1 MSTFLLFAQILHCTT
16 FAADILTGVA
26 TNPKG
31 EVVYIER
38 HEVQKDA
45 SDLNQFIRV
54 EYSTPD
60 GVVFATMTSDFSN
73 HKAVPNTVFEDK
85 RFGSKTIMKVSE
97 SKVRFEEYKNEKRLS
112 KKEHKLTD
120 SMVASQGFD
129 NFIKI
134 NSEKLL
140 NQPVEFKFGV
150 LEEKDFYTLV
160 GYKKATSDE
169 QSEFG
174 IKANSWL
181 LRLFA
186 NELTVVYDA
195 KTRRLK
201 SFSGRSNILDASG
214 KAQDVTIRYQW
225 AARD

>member
-1 MSTFLLFAQILHCTT
+1 MSTLLLLVHIIHSVA
-16 FAADILTGVA
+16 FAAEILTGVA

-31 EVVYIER
+31 EVVYLER

-45 SDLNQFIRV
+45 SDLNRFIRV
-54 EYSTPD
+54 EYSTPE
-60 GVVFATMTSDFSN
+60 GSVFATMTSDFSN
-73 HKAVPNTVFEDK
+73 HKAVPDTVFEDK
-85 RFGSKTIMKVSE
+85 RFGSKTIIKVSD
-97 SKVRFEEYKNEKRLS
+97 SKVKFEEFKNEKSLS
-112 KKEHKLTD
+112 KKEFKLTD

-129 NFIKI
+129 NFIKM

-140 NQPVEFKFGV
+140 SRPVEFKFGV

-160 GYKKATSDE
+160 GYKKSASEDT
-169 QSEFG
+169 SEFG

-186 NELTVVYDA
+186 SELTVVYDS
-195 KTRRLK
+195 KTKRLK
-201 SFSGRSNILDASG
+201 SFSGRSNILDPSG

-225 AARD
+225 AGRD

>member
-1 MSTFLLFAQILHCTT
+1 MNTFLLFVHILHSVA
-16 FAADILTGVA
+16 FAAEILTGVA
-26 TNPKG
+26 TNPQG
-31 EVVYIER
+31 EVVYLEK

-45 SDLNQFIRV
+45 SDLNHFIRV

-60 GVVFATMTSDFSN
+60 GVVFAMMTSDFSN

-85 RFGSKTIMKVSE
+85 RFGSKTVIKVTD
-97 SKVRFEEYKNEKRLS
+97 SKVRFEEFKNEKSLS
-112 KKEHKLTD
+112 KKEFKLTD

-129 NFIKI
+129 NFIKL

-150 LEEKDFYTLV
+150 LEKKDFYTLV
-160 GYKKATSDE
+160 GYKKSTSDE
-169 QSEFG
+169 DSEFG

-181 LRLFA
+181 IRLFA
-186 NELTVVYDA
+186 KELTVVYDS
-195 KTRRLK
+195 KTKRLK
-201 SFSGRSNILDASG
+201 SFSGRSNILDPSG